1 MLLLEMLVCCP
12 VTASVVDNKKSVQNS
27 SQTLLSGGSNQ
38 LDNAK
43 Q

>member
-1 MLLLEMLVCCP
+1 MLP
-12 VTASVVDNKKSVQNS
+12 IVTASVVDNKSVQNS

-43 Q
+43 NNA